1 MFAKV
6 INRKIVFH
14 PYYYVKNMSDKINL
28 LYPRNTSGA
37 TIFEKE
43 NTNEYFNVLK
53 AVLGNSVGSV
63 YIEDFNTRKLEF
75 ISENPLL
82 FSGFGAAEVEKM
94 GYNFFRKYAKKDD
107 LEILR
112 RVRTT
117 GLKFF
122 ECLSPEEKKVHTITY
137 DFHLKNENSVDVLVN
152 QRITPIELNDDGEI
166 SKIAC
171 VVSYSLNR
179 TAGNIRII
187 SNTTETYW
195 RYNLFTGKWTEE
207 CKITLKTREI
217 EIIRLYLQG
226 LKIEEIAEQ
235 LCVSPSTIKFHRG
248 KLFERIGVKNII
260 EAISYVITNNLI

>member
-1 MFAKV
+1 
-6 INRKIVFH
+6 
-14 PYYYVKNMSDKINL
+14 MSDKINS
-28 LYPRNTSGA
+28 LYLRNRSGVSV
-37 TIFEKE
+37 FEAE
-43 NTNEYFNVLK
+43 STNKYFNVLK
-53 AVLGNSVGSV
+53 AVLGTNVGSV
-63 YIEDFNTRKLEF
+63 YIADLKTRKLEF

-82 FSGFGAAEVEKM
+82 FSGFRAAEIEKM
-94 GYNFFRKYAKKDD
+94 GYKFFQKYTKKKD

-112 RVRTT
+112 KVRTN
-117 GLKFF
+117 GLEFF

-137 DFHLKNENSVDVLVN
+137 DFHLKYANSVDVLVN
-152 QRITPIELNDDGEI
+152 QRITPIELDGNGEI

-187 SNTTETYW
+187 SNTSETYW
-195 RYNLFTGKWTEE
+195 KYDLFTGKWTEE
-207 CKITLKTREI
+207 CKITLKIREI

-226 LKIEEIAEQ
+226 MKIEEIAEQ
-235 LCVSPSTIKFHRG
+235 LCVSPSTIKFHRS